1 MTASVYDL
9 SRLTPVRGLGLRA
22 FEQEGF
28 NLLSVLK
35 QDPDQGHDWI
45 AEHSA
50 AILAE
55 AQQAPHGVLY
65 RLGGCDPAH
74 TSPMEYG
81 GYFVPAETAILQQ
94 LKAPRVLWVEPAAET
109 YFEFLADIPCDVFGW
124 DTAHGPTVRVMRALR
139 SEPLMAND
147 PEAEY
152 QPHG

>member
-1 MTASVYDL
+1 MTASAFDL
-9 SRLTPVRGLGLRA
+9 SQLTHVRGLGLRA
-22 FEQEGF
+22 FDEPGLDLLALLKTNPEEG
-28 NLLSVLK
+28 
-35 QDPDQGHDWI
+35 HAWI
-45 AEHSA
+45 AEQSA
-50 AILAE
+50 LVVVE
-55 AQQAPHGVLY
+55 AKQAPHGVLY
-65 RLGGCDPAH
+65 RLGGCDPTH

-94 LKAPRVLWVEPAAET
+94 LSAPRVLWVEPAADT

-124 DTAHGPTVRVMRALR
+124 DTHHGPSVREMRALR